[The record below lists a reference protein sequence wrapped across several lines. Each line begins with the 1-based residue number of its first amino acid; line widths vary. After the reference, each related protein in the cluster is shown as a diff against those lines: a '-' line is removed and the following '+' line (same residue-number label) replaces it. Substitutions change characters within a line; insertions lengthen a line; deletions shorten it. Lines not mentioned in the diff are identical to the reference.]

1 MTGII
6 QTTTAGDMRA
16 PIFYD
21 RNNTAYFLNP
31 TDGSQ
36 LYTVSLGAG
45 QKLHLVSLADG
56 NHFLRYAGT
65 GFSGVTIDGAQLC
78 GHQGGELATNIGSD
92 RWSLRWDSSGNIFA
106 RESARAPIF
115 YDSNDTAFYAD
126 LNGTA
131 NINRIDGNG
140 KYAIGTSDSYLRINE
155 SSAFSNGTWFGGTL
169 VRADGFYAG
178 SNGGTSNSRVHIASG
193 TYNGSRVIFLDGS
206 NGEITAAGN
215 ITAYSSD
222 RRLKTNIVPIS
233 SALDKV
239 MSIGGYTFDWVDEAE
254 ELGFT
259 PELKTNDAGVLAQ
272 EIQAVLP
279 QAVAPAPF
287 DWQWDDKAGKNI
299 SKSGENYLTVRYE
312 RIVPLLIEA
321 IKEQQTSINRLQQ
334 QINSLKEDK

>member
-1 MTGII
+1 
-6 QTTTAGDMRA
+6 
-16 PIFYD
+16 
-21 RNNTAYFLNP
+21 
-31 TDGSQ
+31 
-36 LYTVSLGAG
+36 
-45 QKLHLVSLADG
+45 
-56 NHFLRYAGT
+56 
-65 GFSGVTIDGAQLC
+65 
-78 GHQGGELATNIGSD
+78 
-92 RWSLRWDSSGNIFA
+92 
-106 RESARAPIF
+106 
-115 YDSNDTAFYAD
+115 
-126 LNGTA
+126 
-131 NINRIDGNG
+131 
-140 KYAIGTSDSYLRINE
+140 
-155 SSAFSNGTWFGGTL
+155 

-193 TYNGSRVIFLDGS
+193 SYNGSRVIFLDGS

-222 RRLKTNIVPIS
+222 RRLKTNIVPIN

-321 IKEQQTSINRLQQ
+321 IKEQQAYINTL
-334 QINSLKEDK
+334 EDKINIILQKLEDK